1 MTGHSN
7 LTEKVFK
14 CESKLGNAIFKE
26 KIDLVVLTKLIKSN
40 LLQDYPADW
49 IMMHQLGYTN
59 EEKHLVQMR
68 ASAGKNGLLNVKYN
82 RGKHNIGRFY
92 PFRSLS
98 LGSLRREIRHTLAM
112 DEYVDIDIV
121 NAHPVILVQ
130 LCEANGIKCDELKKY
145 ISHRDE
151 YLQMVADEYGVS
163 ERDKQKNLFIRLL
176 YFGSFEAWARDNGVI
191 DPVATAEIATLT
203 AEIQRIGKWLVE
215 RHTHLKKT
223 LCSTVDKDGNDIED
237 KGLTDEQKKE
247 RKNKGRITSFILQ
260 EHERRILECVY
271 DYLTLQQAIPDDN
284 AVLCFDGIMILKR
297 FYRDEFLVEMK
308 QYVLEKTGF
317 DVDFVQKEMNEG
329 FRHLLEDQQPVEQEF
344 EFEPEQVVR
353 FDGKFCNSL
362 GTYEEKK
369 AYVEKFICKIL
380 LPTGLYVWTE
390 NVEKIDDF
398 NNFTNKH
405 LQINFKNECELTKDL
420 KHIGSGQF
428 TKQGIETRFTE
439 VWFKDTNIRVYNR
452 TDFIPRNSVFSND
465 DHHLKTV
472 FNMFLG
478 YNPEI
483 QTPYDVEKRM
493 KIVQPYLDVVVELCE
508 GRKDC
513 ADYYLKFLAHKIKY
527 PHKKL
532 PYSFILKGKQGT
544 GKTLH
549 FNAIAN
555 IIRKEH
561 FISSSEP
568 NDFFGTHAEG
578 LAKKLIVNMNECE
591 GKKTLDF
598 EGKMKSAISEDKLT
612 LNAKHEKPIE
622 IMNYAAIIITTNKET
637 PITLDVRSGDR
648 RYIVFKSTDKYLEP
662 KYHAGNFWKKLS
674 DHINKPE
681 FIAALYD
688 YLMSLE
694 VDKMDWA
701 NERKK
706 VLTEAYYDMAKQFV
720 PATALFME
728 HLIVSKD
735 FINRDESEFNS
746 AEEYKQFFEKPV
758 SEMKEYNEQQRI
770 VGSLLHDAYKKWC
783 EKCGFKK
790 ECEPTIKKFY
800 ALLKSEEIGIT
811 TETGHAGFTSVVFTP
826 REVYEA
832 LIEKKYIIV
841 DGSEKPAETV
851 VVDENMFDEMFD
863 F

>member
-1 MTGHSN
+1 MTDHSN
-7 LTEKVFK
+7 LTEKV
-14 CESKLGNAIFKE
+14 CANESKIGNVIFKE

-40 LLQDYPADW
+40 LLQEYPAEW
-49 IMMHQLGYTN
+49 IN
-59 EEKHLVQMR
+59 EHSLPYKAEEEHLVKIR
-68 ASAGKNGLLNVKYN
+68 AAAGKNGVLNVKYGRAN
-82 RGKHNIGRFY
+82 HNIGRFY
-92 PFRSLS
+92 PNKSIS
-98 LGSLRREIRHTLAM
+98 LGALRRQIRHTLAM
-112 DEYVDIDIV
+112 DDYVDVDVV
-121 NAHPVILVQ
+121 NAHPVLLVQ
-130 LCEANGIKCDELKKY
+130 LCEANGIKCDALKDYVNNRAKY
-145 ISHRDE
+145 LKI
-151 YLQMVADEYGVS
+151 VADEYGVS

-176 YFGSFEAWARDNGVI
+176 YFGSFAEWAKDNQVI
-191 DPVATAEIATLT
+191 DPQPTAEIMILT
-203 AEIQRIGKWLVE
+203 AEIHKIGNWLVD
-215 RHTHLKKT
+215 RHPHLKKT
-223 LCSTVDKDGNDIED
+223 LCSV
-237 KGLTDEQKKE
+237 KGCNVL
-247 RKNKGRITSFILQ
+247 GRITSFILQ

-271 DYLTLQQAIPDDN
+271 DYLTIQQAIPDDN

-297 FYRDEFLVEMK
+297 FYKEEFLVEMK

-317 DVDFVQKEMNEG
+317 DVDFLQKEMNEG

-344 EFEPEQVVR
+344 EFEPEQLVR

-369 AYVEKFICKIL
+369 AYVENFICKIL

-405 LQINFKNECELTKDL
+405 LQINFKNEGDLTKDL

-428 TKQGIETRFTE
+428 TKQGLETRFTE
-439 VWFKDTNIRVYNR
+439 VWFKDTTIRVYNR
-452 TDFIPRNSVFSND
+452 TDFIPRNSVFSNE
-465 DHHLKTV
+465 DHHLKSV

-493 KIVQPYLDVVVELCE
+493 HIVKPYLDVVVELCE

-701 NERKK
+701 NERKM

-735 FINRDESEFNS
+735 FVNRDESEFNS
-746 AEEYKQFFEKPV
+746 AEEYKEFFEKPV

-800 ALLKSEEIGIT
+800 ALLKSEEIGIN

-841 DGSEKPAETV
+841 DGSEKPKETV